1 MRIMFRKSTILLT
14 ALAVIFTAAGAG
26 TAVSLRRAQSRYQ
39 PREGEAGKDVMWV
52 PTPTRFVE
60 AMLDLARLSADDY
73 LIDLG
78 SGDGRIVIA
87 AAKRGAHALGIEY
100 NPSLVELSKRN
111 AEMEGVAARASFMQG
126 DLFQADFSKATV
138 ITMYLLPEINLKLR
152 PQILQMQ
159 PGTRVVSHAFNM
171 DDWEADQTSIVAG
184 RKAWFWI
191 VPARVDGIWAWQAAS
206 GEATLT
212 IAQKFQKIEGSL
224 NVHGKKLAL
233 KNARLLG
240 SQISFA
246 AGESPAT
253 MHQYSGTVSGE
264 IVHGIEKAGTG
275 KGIRWTAHRRP
286 GTAAPQRGTPDPAP

>member
-1 MRIMFRKSTILLT
+1 
-14 ALAVIFTAAGAG
+14 
-26 TAVSLRRAQSRYQ
+26 
-39 PREGEAGKDVMWV
+39 
-52 PTPTRFVE
+52 
-60 AMLDLARLSADDY
+60 MLDLARLSADDY

-87 AAKRGAHALGIEY
+87 AAKRGARALGIEY
-100 NPSLVELSKRN
+100 NHSLVELSKKN
-111 AEMEGVAARASFMQG
+111 AEMEGVASRASFVQG
-126 DLFQADFSKATV
+126 DIFEADFSKATV
-138 ITMYLLPEINLKLR
+138 ITMYLLPEINIKLR

-184 RKAWFWI
+184 RKTWFWI
-191 VPARVDGIWAWQAAS
+191 VPTRVDGLWAWQAAS

-224 NVHGKKLAL
+224 SIKGKRLSL
-233 KNARLLG
+233 KNAKLQG

-253 MHQYSGTVSGE
+253 THQYSGAVSGAV
-264 IVHGIEKAGTG
+264 IRGIEKAGTG
-275 KGIRWTAHRRP
+275 RGIRWTAQRRAGARRSHRPLMRRFKRRMVRP
-286 GTAAPQRGTPDPAP
+286 GA

>member
-1 MRIMFRKSTILLT
+1 MRIMPRNSTILFT
-14 ALAVIFTAAGAG
+14 ALAVLFATTGGG
-26 TAVSLRRAQSRYQ
+26 TAVSLKRPQNRYQ
-39 PREGEAGKDVMWV
+39 PSEGEAGKDVKWV
-52 PTPTRFVE
+52 PTPAKLVE
-60 AMLDLARLSADDY
+60 AMLDLAKLSPDDY
-73 LIDLG
+73 LIDMG

-100 NPSLVELSKRN
+100 NGSLVELSKRN
-111 AEMEGVAARASFMQG
+111 AEMEGVASRASFVQG
-126 DLFQADFSKATV
+126 DIFESDFSKATV

-191 VPARVDGIWAWQAAS
+191 VPARVDGLWEWQAAS
-206 GEATLT
+206 GEASLT
-212 IAQKFQKIEGSL
+212 IAQTFQKIEGSL
-224 NVHGKKLAL
+224 SIKGKRIPL
-233 KNARLLG
+233 KNAKLRG

-253 MHQYSGTVSGE
+253 MHQYSGTVAGDF
-264 IVHGIEKAGTG
+264 IRGIEKAGAG
-275 KGIRWTAHRRP
+275 SGIRWTAQRRP
-286 GTAAPQRGTPDPAP
+286 GNH